1 MADPRQDEDWIAV
14 AVLGRA
20 RGIRGEITA
29 VALGKPERL
38 AALREVWIEGRR
50 YEVEEVWFHNGR
62 PVLKFAGVDTMTDAQ
77 ALTGSEVLIPRSERG
92 EPDAGEYFISDL
104 IGCEVIERATGRS
117 LGHVTGWQDWGGPGV
132 LEVGSLL
139 IPFARSICVA
149 IEPEARRILVDLPE
163 GLTELNQP

>member
-1 MADPRQDEDWIAV
+1 MADPLQDEDWIAV

-77 ALTGSEVLIPRSERG
+77 ALTGSELRIPRSERG
-92 EPDAGEYFISDL
+92 EPEPGEYFISDL

-132 LEVGSLL
+132 LEVGNLM